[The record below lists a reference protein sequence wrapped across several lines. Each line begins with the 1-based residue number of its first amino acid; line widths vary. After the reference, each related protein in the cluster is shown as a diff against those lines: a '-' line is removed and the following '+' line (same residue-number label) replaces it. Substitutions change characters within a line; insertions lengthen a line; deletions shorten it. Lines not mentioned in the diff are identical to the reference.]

1 MNRRGREWSGS
12 GHPHRRGPCPSP
24 RSIEVKL
31 VIVLPALGEL
41 HDAAAFYTESA
52 NIELGLAFV
61 AEFERT
67 VNVVLANPTLGMI
80 FRGNRRR
87 YFLRRFPYSV
97 IYQVTSDELR
107 VIAVAHHR
115 RRPGYWAGRK

>member
-1 MNRRGREWSGS
+1 
-12 GHPHRRGPCPSP
+12 
-24 RSIEVKL
+24 VKL
-31 VIVLPALGEL
+31 VIVPPALGEL

-67 VNVVLANPTLGMI
+67 VNVILA
-80 FRGNRRR
+80 
-87 YFLRRFPYSV
+87 
-97 IYQVTSDELR
+97 

>member
-1 MNRRGREWSGS
+1 
-12 GHPHRRGPCPSP
+12 
-24 RSIEVKL
+24 VKL
-31 VIVLPALGEL
+31 VIVPPALGEL

-67 VNVVLANPTLGMI
+67 VNFILANPTLGLI

-87 YFLRRFPYSV
+87 YLLRRFPYSV
-97 IYQVTSDELR
+97 IYQVTSNELR

>member
-1 MNRRGREWSGS
+1 
-12 GHPHRRGPCPSP
+12 
-24 RSIEVKL
+24 VKL
-31 VIVLPALGEL
+31 VIVPPALGEL

-52 NIELGLAFV
+52 NVELGLAFV

-67 VNVVLANPTLGMI
+67 VNVILENPTLGMI
-80 FRGNRRR
+80 FRGDRRR
-87 YFLRRFPYSV
+87 YLLRRFPYSV